1 MLKAASSYQLRE
13 DSIKDAA
20 SLQKKKKF
28 LVE

>member
-20 SLQKKKKF
+20 SLQKKKF